1 MVVNEIGSMILTDN
15 NILITGESKK
25 IRIWDTRTAANNPVE
40 EYKQPA
46 YSKVSLPDKWM
57 GYKPVSNVTGFKYA
71 ADYKI
76 LAANFTG
83 GNGIFTF
90 DLRKR
95 KPLDYFSY
103 HYYPVSAFDMG
114 QDYLKNVIVS

>member
-1 MVVNEIGSMILTDN
+1 MVVNEIGNMALTDN

-25 IRIWDTRTAANNPVE
+25 IRIWDTRAAANSPVE
-40 EYKQPA
+40 EFKQPA
-46 YSKVSLPDKWM
+46 FSRICLPEKWM
-57 GYKPVSNVTGFKYA
+57 GYKPISNVTEFKYSP
-71 ADYKI
+71 DYKI

-95 KPLDYFSY
+95 APLDYYSY

-114 QDYLKNVIVS
+114 ENYLKNIVVS